1 MHEWKILMTITYRA
15 AVFGKWALLVCAWC
29 ICCCEASALECRRD
43 TTRNTLQTKS
53 VKDMAGRRVTVPCN
67 VTRIATIGAVPVLN
81 SYLFTLGKGDKI
93 INGLPY
99 FTPAKWRMQIA
110 VAPHLAGQPVLQG
123 QNRAINIEMLLRIR
137 PDVVVTMDESA
148 IKALEKTGIPV
159 IFLRWGDVSDIK
171 ANMKLLGHVLGRT
184 SRSDEYLRYFETT
197 MNRVHRTLSG
207 IPKNSAPKILFCNPN
222 SLKTPLPIT
231 EWWIREAGG
240 QSVTAGI
247 SENKAGS
254 YSHEQILLWN
264 PDIVLVSAP
273 EQIARV
279 YEDKRLMRVKAVL
292 NKRVYAMPVGTHP
305 WGQRTVEQP
314 LTVLWAAK
322 LFFPDR
328 FRKVSMEN
336 EVRAFYRRFFNYEL
350 SGKEVRWIL
359 TGGAQ

>member
-1 MHEWKILMTITYRA
+1 
-15 AVFGKWALLVCAWC
+15 
-29 ICCCEASALECRRD
+29 
-43 TTRNTLQTKS
+43 
-53 VKDMAGRRVTVPCN
+53 MAGRRVTVPRTIN
-67 VTRIATIGAVPVLN
+67 RIATIGAVPVLN
-81 SYLFTLGKGDKI
+81 SYLFTLGKGKEI

-110 VAPHLAGQPVLQG
+110 IAPHLAGQPVLQG
-123 QNRAINIEMLLRIR
+123 QNRTINLEMLLRLR
-137 PDVVVTMDESA
+137 PDVVITMDESA

-184 SRSDEYLRYFETT
+184 SRCDDYLRYFETT

-207 IPKNSAPKILFCNPN
+207 SAKNSAPKVLFFNPN
-222 SLKTPLPIT
+222 SLKVPLPIT

-240 QSVTAGI
+240 QSVTSGI
-247 SENKAGS
+247 SENKEGG

-264 PDIVLVSAP
+264 PDVVLVSAP

-279 YEDKRLMRVKAVL
+279 YEDRRLMRVNAVL
-292 NKRVYAMPVGTHP
+292 NKRVYAMPIGAHP

-328 FRKVSMEN
+328 YRHVSMER
-336 EVRAFYRRFFNYEL
+336 EVRDFYRRFFNYEL
-350 SGKEVRWIL
+350 SGKDVRWIL
-359 TGGAQ
+359 LGGAQ